1 MTCKECIHYE
11 VCGFEWCDSED
22 LAFCKDFKEKSRIVE
37 LPCKVGDLIYCL
49 SFVNEHYELEI
60 EKILRMEILIGIYTT
75 HMLIKTKKR
84 RIWSSN
90 YNRTWF
96 TDKAKA
102 EAKLKELNGK

>member
-1 MTCKECIHYE
+1 MKY
-11 VCGFEWCDSED
+11 F
-22 LAFCKDFKEKSRIVE
+22 KDKSRIIE

-60 EKILRMEILIGIYTT
+60 EKILRMEILIGTYTT
-75 HMLIKTKKR
+75 HMLINTKNR

-102 EAKLKELNGK
+102 EAILKSKIEERLNE